1 MVVTADR
8 KVLMKILIGAAWLDG
23 RIQTEERQYLNHV
36 AQKAGLANDPEVYP
50 LLHELRT
57 VTPAECYR
65 WIWDYLGDHPTAENC
80 RSLIEEIS
88 GLVYSDG
95 AIANEEAQLLTKLQ
109 NLELTCDAN
118 GRCSGNVLDV
128 IRRLYHRWVAVVE
141 GH

>member
-1 MVVTADR
+1 MTADR
-8 KVLMKILIGAAWLDG
+8 KALLKILIGAAWLDG
-23 RIQTEERQYLNHV
+23 RIQIEESQYLQKV

-50 LLHELRT
+50 LLNELRA

-65 WIWDYLGDHPTAENC
+65 WIGDYLGDHPTADSC
-80 RSLIEEIS
+80 RNLIEEIS

-109 NLELTCDAN
+109 NLELTCDVN